1 MAASPRVSHPGER
14 ADELER
20 STVPSKSP
28 SDKSSGEKPTV
39 VDGGSS
45 KPNASDGPLSA
56 PVPSAGLEAKAA
68 VAYQSFDS
76 YDSEEVEMLDELLGA
91 TLHDTYRLVG
101 LLGEGGMSRVYEG
114 QHTRIEGK
122 RYAIKVLRSDM
133 VSHGEVARRFRREA
147 KAVASVSHPN
157 VLDIYDIGET
167 PDGRPYLVTEFL
179 TGESLGD
186 RLDRERVL
194 TVSMAAHVVRSVC
207 AGVAAAHEV
216 GVIHR
221 DLKPDNVFLVG
232 DPNNPQVKVL
242 DFGLARLRD
251 TDDSN
256 LTRTGVVMGT
266 PGYMSPEQ
274 ARGERV
280 DFRTDIYGVGAIL
293 YASLTGRAPYERE
306 TFQMTVLAVMNGDPL
321 RPRAIDPNIPAT
333 LEVMIQKAM
342 ARDPAE
348 RYANL
353 EEFSMALERFDET
366 AFNTAMTALAPARAP
381 QISELA
387 LAEQS
392 TEAES
397 ARVQL
402 TLLSLL
408 GLVLVNATLVTAVI
422 SALELFVFKR
432 SATGVE
438 LGLVVG
444 AIVGTTA
451 TPAILAYARVR
462 KNVWNNS
469 ARVIELLGTV
479 RAVLVAGGAAYGLAA
494 IVVRIYDGLISIGQP
509 SLGRA
514 VATGWAGWSSV
525 FFVVAALAGGA
536 ALLRRL
542 LLRSKAGRVRKF
554 LVGPL
559 LVLLTLAGMGAVL
572 RLGFHSGGVASQR
585 MLAELEAP
593 GVAPGPAV
601 SSEVPAPAPS
611 VADAADAGVA
621 QAPRSRTATA
631 AELGAA
637 KAKGLAGLL
646 PLRQRYPEDPDVLR
660 PLAVAFGEDPR
671 TYNDAIAT
679 LKQLF
684 KLVPKDA
691 TDRQLRTLVIKI
703 AATGKSAT
711 EPALELMSK
720 GMGTAGPDI
729 LYDLY
734 LTSNQLRPRI
744 QRILEDKD
752 VRAVASPAMLIAYDL
767 RSADSCAAR
776 VPLLERAKKDG
787 DERSVATLQM
797 LSSRTKKGC
806 GYRKR
811 KPCPAPC
818 GAQVKQFVSAVGEM
832 QKRMEAEEKAV
843 ERGSDA
849 GEDASGG

>member
-1 MAASPRVSHPGER
+1 M
-14 ADELER
+14 
-20 STVPSKSP
+20 PSKSP
-28 SDKSSGEKPTV
+28 SDKTSGEKPTV
-39 VDGGSS
+39 VDGVSS
-45 KPNASDGPLSA
+45 KPNASDGPLPLSSPLSSPQSSNRGSFEPASA
-56 PVPSAGLEAKAA
+56 RPAPG
-68 VAYQSFDS
+68 YQNFDS
-76 YDSEEVEMLDELLGA
+76 YDSSEEVEMLDELLGA

-147 KAVASVSHPN
+147 KAVAAVSHPN

-321 RPRAIDPNIPAT
+321 RPRAIDASIPAT

-342 ARDPAE
+342 ARDPNE

-387 LAEQS
+387 LAEES

-438 LGLVVG
+438 LGLVIG
-444 AIVGTTA
+444 AIVGTTF
-451 TPAILAYARVR
+451 TPAVLAYARVR

-469 ARVIELLGTV
+469 ARVLELLGTI

-494 IVVRIYDGLISIGQP
+494 IIVRIHDGLISIGQP
-509 SLGRA
+509 ALGRA
-514 VATGWAGWSSV
+514 VATGWAGWSTV
-525 FFVVAALAGGA
+525 FFVVAALAGAG

-559 LVLLTLAGMGAVL
+559 LVLATLVGMGAAL
-572 RLGFHSGGVASQR
+572 RLGFRSGSYASQQ
-585 MLAELEAP
+585 MLAELRAP
-593 GVAPGPAV
+593 SAAPGPAV
-601 SSEVPAPAPS
+601 SAEVPSPLGS
-611 VADAADAGVA
+611 VAEATDAGAVSV
-621 QAPRSRTATA
+621 PPTSKTASA
-631 AELGAA
+631 SELGAA

-671 TYNDAIAT
+671 TYNDAIGA

-691 TDRQLRTLVIKI
+691 TDRQLRSLVIKI
-703 AATGKSAT
+703 AASGKSAT

-720 GMGTAGPDI
+720 GMGSAGPDI

-752 VRAVASPAMLIAYDL
+752 VRTVASPAMLIAYDL
-767 RSADSCAAR
+767 RSTESCAAK
-776 VPLLERAKKDG
+776 VPLLDRAKKDG
-787 DERSVATLQM
+787 DERSIATLQM
-797 LSSRTKKGC
+797 LSSRTKRGC
-806 GYRKR
+806 GYKKK

-818 GAQVKQFVSAVGEM
+818 GAQVKQFVQTVGDI
-832 QKRMEAEEKAV
+832 QKRLEAEQKAV
-843 ERGSDA
+843 ESGGDA
-849 GEDASGG
+849 GSE